1 MGLVYHPKSFLFLS
15 SSYSC
20 RQNAYLKQYYNIVNL
35 GKNLLRLIMK
45 KIIAFICLILFT
57 SANASGHLSDKDK
70 KAALKC
76 TGLYYA
82 NSMIPQGTLELDKIV
97 FNIAAKKFLT
107 SYLIKEGV
115 KEDFINKELNKS
127 VDELYGKPYDEKKT
141 GDCNKYIYK
150 LIPESK
156 AEIDKLVK
164 SGIY

>member
-1 MGLVYHPKSFLFLS
+1 MRKTF
-15 SSYSC
+15 
-20 RQNAYLKQYYNIVNL
+20 
-35 GKNLLRLIMK
+35 
-45 KIIAFICLILFT
+45 IILILLFFT
-57 SANASGHLSDKDK
+57 STYAMGHLSEKDT
-70 KAALKC
+70 KATLKC

-82 NSMIPQGTLELDKIV
+82 NSMIPQGTLKLDKIV
-97 FNIAAKKFLT
+97 FSIAAKKYLT

-115 KEDFINKELNKS
+115 KEDFVNTELNKS

-141 GDCNKYIYK
+141 GDCTKYIYK

>member
-1 MGLVYHPKSFLFLS
+1 
-15 SSYSC
+15 
-20 RQNAYLKQYYNIVNL
+20 
-35 GKNLLRLIMK
+35 MK
-45 KIIAFICLILFT
+45 KIITLVSLFLF
-57 SANASGHLSDKDK
+57 SVANAAGHLSEKDK
-70 KAALKC
+70 KATLKC

-97 FNIAAKKFLT
+97 FSIAAKKYLT
-107 SYLIKEGV
+107 SYMIKEGI
-115 KEDFINKELNKS
+115 KEDFINVELNKS

-141 GDCNKYIYK
+141 SDCNKYIYK

>member
-1 MGLVYHPKSFLFLS
+1 MKIIITFVSLFLFS
-15 SSYSC
+15 
-20 RQNAYLKQYYNIVNL
+20 I
-35 GKNLLRLIMK
+35 
-45 KIIAFICLILFT
+45 
-57 SANASGHLSDKDK
+57 ANAVGHLSEEDK
-70 KAALKC
+70 KATLKC

-97 FNIAAKKFLT
+97 FSIAAKKYLT
-107 SYLIKEGV
+107 SYLITEGM

-127 VDELYGKPYDEKKT
+127 VDELYWKPYDEKKT
-141 GDCNKYIYK
+141 SDCNKYIYK

>member
-1 MGLVYHPKSFLFLS
+1 MILINITIVKKTLV
-15 SSYSC
+15 
-20 RQNAYLKQYYNIVNL
+20 I
-35 GKNLLRLIMK
+35 
-45 KIIAFICLILFT
+45 LILLFFN
-57 SANASGHLSDKDK
+57 SAYAMGHLSEKDR
-70 KAALKC
+70 KAPLKC

-97 FNIAAKKFLT
+97 FSIAAKKYLT

-115 KEDFINKELNKS
+115 KEDLVNTELNKS

-141 GDCNKYIYK
+141 GDCTKYIYK

>member
-1 MGLVYHPKSFLFLS
+1 MKIIITFVSLFLFS
-15 SSYSC
+15 
-20 RQNAYLKQYYNIVNL
+20 I
-35 GKNLLRLIMK
+35 
-45 KIIAFICLILFT
+45 
-57 SANASGHLSDKDK
+57 ANAAGHLSEKDK
-70 KAALKC
+70 KATLKC

-82 NSMIPQGTLELDKIV
+82 NSMIPQGTLELDKII
-97 FNIAAKKFLT
+97 FSIAAKKYLT
-107 SYLIKEGV
+107 SYLITEGM

-141 GDCNKYIYK
+141 SDCNKYINK

>member
-1 MGLVYHPKSFLFLS
+1 MILT
-15 SSYSC
+15 
-20 RQNAYLKQYYNIVNL
+20 NII
-35 GKNLLRLIMK
+35 IMK
-45 KIIAFICLILFT
+45 KTFVIFIFLFFT
-57 SANASGHLSDKDK
+57 SAYAMGHLSEKDR
-70 KAALKC
+70 KATLKC

-97 FNIAAKKFLT
+97 FSIAAKKYLT
-107 SYLIKEGV
+107 TYLIKEGV
-115 KEDFINKELNKS
+115 KEDLVNTELNKS

-141 GDCNKYIYK
+141 GDCTKYIYK

>member
-1 MGLVYHPKSFLFLS
+1 MILT
-15 SSYSC
+15 
-20 RQNAYLKQYYNIVNL
+20 NII
-35 GKNLLRLIMK
+35 IMK
-45 KIIAFICLILFT
+45 KTFVIFILLFFT
-57 SANASGHLSDKDK
+57 SAYAMGHLSEKDR
-70 KAALKC
+70 KATLKC

-97 FNIAAKKFLT
+97 FSIAAKKYLT
-107 SYLIKEGV
+107 SYLVKEGV
-115 KEDFINKELNKS
+115 KEDLVNAELNKS

-141 GDCNKYIYK
+141 SDCTKYIYK

>member
-1 MGLVYHPKSFLFLS
+1 MIL
-15 SSYSC
+15 
-20 RQNAYLKQYYNIVNL
+20 NNILN
-35 GKNLLRLIMK
+35 MK
-45 KIIAFICLILFT
+45 RTTIVLILLFFT
-57 SANASGHLSDKDK
+57 SAYAMGHLSEKDR
-70 KAALKC
+70 KATLKC

-97 FNIAAKKFLT
+97 FSIAAKKYLT
-107 SYLIKEGV
+107 SYLVKEGV
-115 KEDFINKELNKS
+115 KEDLVNTELNKS

-141 GDCNKYIYK
+141 SDCTKYIYK

>member
-1 MGLVYHPKSFLFLS
+1 
-15 SSYSC
+15 
-20 RQNAYLKQYYNIVNL
+20 
-35 GKNLLRLIMK
+35 MK
-45 KIIAFICLILFT
+45 KIITLVSLFLF
-57 SANASGHLSDKDK
+57 SVANAAGHLSKKDK
-70 KAALKC
+70 KATLKC

-97 FNIAAKKFLT
+97 FSIAAKKYLT

-115 KEDFINKELNKS
+115 KEDFINSELNKS

-156 AEIDKLVK
+156 AGIDKLVK

>member
-1 MGLVYHPKSFLFLS
+1 MKNFFIILFLTTFS
-15 SSYSC
+15 S
-20 RQNAYLKQYYNIVNL
+20 AYA
-35 GKNLLRLIMK
+35 G
-45 KIIAFICLILFT
+45 
-57 SANASGHLSDKDK
+57 GHLSEKDK
-70 KAALKC
+70 KGALKC

-97 FNIAAKKFLT
+97 YSIAAKKFLT

-115 KEDFINKELNKS
+115 KENFINTELNKS
-127 VDELYGKPYDEKKT
+127 VDELYGKPYDKKKT
-141 GDCNKYIYK
+141 GDCDKYIYK

>member
-1 MGLVYHPKSFLFLS
+1 MNLT
-15 SSYSC
+15 
-20 RQNAYLKQYYNIVNL
+20 NIFN
-35 GKNLLRLIMK
+35 MK
-45 KIIAFICLILFT
+45 KIIIMLILIFFN
-57 SANASGHLSDKDK
+57 SAYAMGHLSEKDK
-70 KAALKC
+70 KATLKC

-82 NSMIPQGTLELDKIV
+82 NSMIPQGTLELEKIV
-97 FNIAAKKFLT
+97 FSISAKKYLT
-107 SYLIKEGV
+107 SYLITEGM

-141 GDCNKYIYK
+141 SDCNKYIYK

>member
-1 MGLVYHPKSFLFLS
+1 
-15 SSYSC
+15 
-20 RQNAYLKQYYNIVNL
+20 
-35 GKNLLRLIMK
+35 MK
-45 KIIAFICLILFT
+45 KIITLVSMFLF
-57 SANASGHLSDKDK
+57 SVANAAGHLSEKDK
-70 KAALKC
+70 KATLKC
-76 TGLYYA
+76 TGIYYA

-97 FNIAAKKFLT
+97 FSIAAKKYLT

-115 KEDFINKELNKS
+115 KEDFINSELNKS

-156 AEIDKLVK
+156 AGIDKLVK

>member
-1 MGLVYHPKSFLFLS
+1 MILNNV
-15 SSYSC
+15 SYEKILII
-20 RQNAYLKQYYNIVNL
+20 YL
-35 GKNLLRLIMK
+35 LLIS
-45 KIIAFICLILFT
+45 T
-57 SANASGHLSDKDK
+57 VSAAGHLSEKDK
-70 KAALKC
+70 KATLKC

-97 FNIAAKKFLT
+97 FSIAAKKYLT
-107 SYLIKEGV
+107 SYLIEEGV
-115 KEDFINKELNKS
+115 KEDFINSELNKS

>member
-1 MGLVYHPKSFLFLS
+1 MILT
-15 SSYSC
+15 
-20 RQNAYLKQYYNIVNL
+20 NIN
-35 GKNLLRLIMK
+35 IMK
-45 KIIAFICLILFT
+45 KTFVILILLFFT
-57 SANASGHLSDKDK
+57 SAYAMGHLSEKDR
-70 KAALKC
+70 KATLKC

-97 FNIAAKKFLT
+97 FSIAAKKYLT

-115 KEDFINKELNKS
+115 KEDFINSELNKS

-156 AEIDKLVK
+156 VEIDKLVK

>member
-1 MGLVYHPKSFLFLS
+1 
-15 SSYSC
+15 
-20 RQNAYLKQYYNIVNL
+20 
-35 GKNLLRLIMK
+35 MK
-45 KIIAFICLILFT
+45 KIITSVYLFLF
-57 SANASGHLSDKDK
+57 SVANAAGHLSEKDK
-70 KAALKC
+70 KTTLKC

-97 FNIAAKKFLT
+97 FSIAAKKYLT

-115 KEDFINKELNKS
+115 KEDFINVELNKS

-141 GDCNKYIYK
+141 GNCTKYIYK
-150 LIPESK
+150 LIPKSK